1 MNAQQA
7 ITWALKSDLNVW
19 NMLLDDISDA
29 ELLMRPVPGA
39 NHLAWQIGHVIT
51 AECRFLKNI
60 GKSMPELPANF
71 EQQHGK
77 EKIQAEKGFLT
88 KAEYQKLQAA
98 VRQAT
103 IAAVAGC
110 SDADLDKPNTGPL
123 EKFAPTYGAVFQLVA
138 AHSTM
143 HVGQLTTLRRKLG
156 KPVKF

>member
-1 MNAQQA
+1 MNAQKA
-7 ITWALKSDLNVW
+7 IASALKSDLNVW
-19 NMLLDDISDA
+19 NMLLDDVTDA

-39 NHLAWQIGHVIT
+39 NHLAWQIGHIIT

-60 GKSMPELPANF
+60 VKPMPELPANF

-77 EKIQAEKGFLT
+77 EMSQADKGFLT

-98 VRQAT
+98 VREAT
-103 IAAVAGC
+103 IAALASC
-110 SDADLDKPNTGPL
+110 TDADLDKPNTGPM
-123 EKFAPTYGAVFQLVA
+123 EKFAPTYGAVFQLCA

-143 HVGQLTTLRRKLG
+143 HVGQLTVLRRKLG